1 MDGRSLGKN
10 EMNDTIE
17 VGDLSELVK
26 MKYSNG
32 ISSFQVIAVDNANP
46 KTHVVAEHLKLKYS
60 FSISASIVSKYV
72 SAAKSDPGNE
82 TSSPVFENVGGVEV
96 ETFGKD
102 PLSYSPG
109 RI

>member
-1 MDGRSLGKN
+1 MDGRPGSKD
-10 EMNDTIE
+10 EMIDTFE
-17 VGDLSELVK
+17 VSDLSELVK

-46 KTHVVAEHLKLKYS
+46 KTHVVAEHIKLKYS

-72 SAAKSDPGNE
+72 SAAKSGPVNE
-82 TSSPVFENVGGVEV
+82 DSSPVFENVGGVEV
-96 ETFGKD
+96 ETCGKD
-102 PLSYSPG
+102 PLSYSPS